1 MIPVKKIMKKN
12 FSKLSPLDS
21 AESAVKVM
29 DKNNVDYLLIQEE
42 GEIRGVVTSRGLVG
56 YPSSRLILDCAVQ
69 PIGSV
74 SEEALVDEAVKV
86 LKEKEVSFLVVLDKK
101 GMPVG
106 VANQEI
112 ITNSLFQELKKLSK
126 EKDEYI
132 TELKRTKEALET
144 SRTSFHNIV
153 ERSADGILVVD
164 QRGAVRFVNS
174 TAESLFG
181 RKSEELIGELFG
193 FPIVEGKMTEIDIIR
208 SDKETGLGQMR
219 VAETKWEGESAY
231 IASLRDITEI
241 SQSRKRIDLLANL
254 VDNAS
259 YVMILIVSPDG
270 QIMECNVLA
279 SSAFGYSKNEML
291 AKGIDGLFKPGAYEG
306 WEKIADYV
314 KQEGSWRGELEAMCK
329 DGKEFPVDMAA
340 SRSNNEEYGNT
351 SIICFIR
358 DVSKEKEIDR
368 MKSEFISTVGHEL
381 RTPLTSIKNAVDIV
395 LGKSAGAVNENQR
408 RFLSMAD
415 RNIDRLS
422 GIINELLDISKIE
435 SGTIKIELRPL
446 DLGVSLDMAIASL
459 KSRASEKSIS
469 IHKEIPSDLPQAY
482 GDSDKAEQIFINLI
496 DNATKFTPEGG
507 HIYVSAKEVRSE
519 EEGKQSA
526 IEVSV
531 ADNGIGIRP
540 DELEKVFDRF
550 HQVEES
556 LTREVQGTGLGL
568 SIVKGLVE
576 AHGGKIWVE
585 SEVGKGS
592 KFTFTLPQY
601 SPQNALKYYL
611 DKEIAGA
618 KEKNIPLSVM
628 ILKIEEFESLTEAY
642 GYTEA
647 LRIVDEV
654 KRLTE
659 VTARRTTD
667 IIETQKF
674 GHIIVIM
681 ADTPKQGALA
691 LRNRLKRVFSKQK
704 FAIGKESVKINL
716 VSGLATYPHDGV
728 TGEELLEKAKK

>member
-1 MIPVKKIMKKN
+1 
-12 FSKLSPLDS
+12 
-21 AESAVKVM
+21 
-29 DKNNVDYLLIQEE
+29 
-42 GEIRGVVTSRGLVG
+42 
-56 YPSSRLILDCAVQ
+56 
-69 PIGSV
+69 
-74 SEEALVDEAVKV
+74 
-86 LKEKEVSFLVVLDKK
+86 
-101 GMPVG
+101 
-106 VANQEI
+106 
-112 ITNSLFQELKKLSK
+112 
-126 EKDEYI
+126 
-132 TELKRTKEALET
+132 
-144 SRTSFHNIV
+144 
-153 ERSADGILVVD
+153 
-164 QRGAVRFVNS
+164 
-174 TAESLFG
+174 
-181 RKSEELIGELFG
+181 
-193 FPIVEGKMTEIDIIR
+193 
-208 SDKETGLGQMR
+208 MR

-279 SSAFGYSKNEML
+279 SNAFGYSKNEML

-314 KQEGSWRGELEAMCK
+314 KQEGSWRGELKAMCK

-381 RTPLTSIKNAVDIV
+381 RTPLTSMKNAVDIC
-395 LGKSAGAVNENQR
+395 LRETAGAINENQR
-408 RFLSMAD
+408 RFLSMAY

-422 GIINELLDISKIE
+422 GIINELLDVSKIE
-435 SGTIKIELRPL
+435 SGTIKIDLGPL
-446 DLGVSLDMAIASL
+446 DLGVPLDMSIASL
-459 KSRASEKSIS
+459 KSRAKEKSIS

-482 GDSDKAEQIFINLI
+482 GDQDKLEQIFINLL
-496 DNATKFTPEGG
+496 DNATKFTPKGG

-531 ADNGIGIRP
+531 ADNGIGIRL

-585 SEVGKGS
+585 SKVGKGS
-592 KFTFTLPQY
+592 TFTFTLPIY
-601 SPQNALKYYL
+601 SPERDLKDYL
-611 DKEIAGA
+611 DREIQAA
-618 KEKNIPLSVM
+618 KEKDTPLSLM
-628 ILKIEEFESLTEAY
+628 ILKIEEFDYLSGAY
-642 GYTEA
+642 GEEEA
-647 LRIVDEV
+647 LKLLNEV
-654 KRLTE
+654 KQF
-659 VTARRTTD
+659 VQDTARRSTD
-667 IIETQKF
+667 IIKTQTTALA
-674 GHIIVIM
+674 IM
-681 ADTPKQGALA
+681 ILLDTPKEGAFA
-691 LRNRLKRVFSKQK
+691 LKNRLKEVLSKQT
-704 FAIGKESVKINL
+704 FTVGKESMKIKL
-716 VSGLATYPHDGV
+716 ASRVATYPEDGL
-728 TGEELLEKAKK
+728 TANELIKRAQGLVIDY